1 MARPKLDDP
10 TVPIAFRMK
19 RSAAEWWTAIA
30 ADRDSTLP
38 KVLREFGERVAAFPG
53 GGTQL
58 LDGLERGFLGST
70 SPPSTHTS
78 DGSPESTELAAESS

>member
-19 RSAAEWWTAIA
+19 RSAAEWWA
-30 ADRDSTLP
+30 ARAEKEATTLP
-38 KVLREFGERVAAFPG
+38 KLLRRLCEEKADS
-53 GGTQL
+53 Q
-58 LDGLERGFLGST
+58 

-78 DGSPESTELAAESS
+78 DGSPESTKSGAGK